1 MRPTAANSQKF
12 PLRGVLVIPFVLQI
26 FAAVGLTGWLS
37 LRNGQKAVN
46 DVVTQLQREVAYR
59 IEQKLEVYLAVPPT
73 INQIN
78 ADAVSLG
85 LLNSQDLKK
94 TSKYLW
100 KQIQIFDSVTN
111 IAIANQEGTF
121 IAAEK
126 LEDGGLAIKIADQ
139 LAGGDLNSYAANQN
153 GEAAQQLTSFP
164 NFDPRTK
171 SWYKNA
177 VLTGKPTW
185 SNVFMRVGVQAKPTI
200 TNDRAIYKNGNFLEV
215 LTIALDLSN
224 ISKFMSQLKIGKNG
238 ESFIIEQSGKLIAT
252 STLEKLFRQENDGKP
267 QTIKATESSD
277 MIIRSTADYLAK
289 YRGGLDRITSQ
300 TGFKIKLN
308 GQEQFVEILP
318 LSNRQGLNWLIVI
331 VVPESDFMEQINA
344 NTRTTILLCL
354 LALVVATIMGIF
366 TSNWIA
372 QPILRLSQASQAI
385 AKGELSQKIEIKG
398 VDEIEVLAE
407 SFNLMAEKLQGSFTA
422 LEIRVEERT
431 AELKEAK
438 EEAENAKVAAEVA
451 NQAKSEFLAN
461 MSHELRTPL
470 NGILGYAQILIRS
483 NNLPETEQKGVGI
496 IQQCGSH
503 LLTLINDILD
513 LSKIEAQKM
522 ELYPNEFHFLAFLQA
537 VGEICRIKA
546 EQKGITF
553 ISQFDTALP
562 ISVQADEKRL
572 RQVLIN
578 LLGNAVKFT
587 DKGSVTFKVGVI
599 ESSTI
604 ESEVNTLNAIKKIR
618 FQIVDTGVG
627 MSEEQK
633 QKIFTPFEQVGET
646 KRRAEGT
653 GLGLTISSKII
664 EMMDSQIR
672 VSSQLGAGSQFWF
685 DLDLLCASEFTL
697 KPTFELKG
705 TIVGFTGNKRKLLV
719 VDDRWENRSVI
730 VNLLTPIGFEVIEAV
745 NGAEGLEKVNEFNP
759 DAIITDLVMPV
770 MDGFEL
776 LRRLRNVEKLKEMIV
791 IVSSASV
798 FEADEYKSLDAGA
811 NAFLPKPVQVSELF
825 DLLETQL
832 DISWIYAEPKQA
844 ESTPKLS
851 VSNYS
856 TESLVI
862 PPSETLEILYD
873 LAKKGNMKAI
883 IQQAEELK
891 KLDEKWIPFAEIV
904 CEMARGFHEKQLRA
918 FLTVPLDKTQ
928 EPHQVES
935 SSL

>member
-1 MRPTAANSQKF
+1 MRPTTANSRKF
-12 PLRGVLVIPFVLQI
+12 PLRGVLVVPFVLQI

-121 IAAEK
+121 IAAER
-126 LEDGGLAIKIADQ
+126 LEDGKLIIRIAEQ
-139 LAGGDLNSYAANQN
+139 STGNLNSYTANEN
-153 GEAAQQLTSFP
+153 GESGQLLKSFP
-164 NFDPRTK
+164 NFDHREL
-171 SWYKNA
+171 SWYQDA
-177 VLTGKPTW
+177 VRIGKPTW
-185 SNVFMRVGVQAKPTI
+185 GNVFMRVGVQTRPTI
-200 TNDRAIYKNGNFLEV
+200 TNDRAIYKNSNFLEV
-215 LTIALDLSN
+215 LTIALDLSD
-224 ISKFMSQLKIGKNG
+224 ISKFMSQLKIGKHG
-238 ESFIIEQSGKLIAT
+238 EAFIIEKSGKLIAT
-252 STLEKLFRQENDGKP
+252 STLEKFFSEGNDGKP
-267 QTIKATESSD
+267 QTIKATESRD
-277 MIIRSTADYLAK
+277 VMIRSTADYLAK
-289 YRGGLDRITSQ
+289 YRGGLDRITTQ
-300 TGFKIKLN
+300 TGFKLKLN

-385 AKGELSQKIEIKG
+385 AKGELSQKIELNG

-407 SFNLMAEKLQGSFTA
+407 SFNLMAQKLQGSFTA

-483 NNLPETEQKGVGI
+483 NNLQETEQKGVGI

-522 ELYPNEFHFLAFLQA
+522 ELYPNEFHFLAFLHA
-537 VGEICRIKA
+537 VSEICRIKA

-553 ISQFDTALP
+553 ISQFDPALP

-604 ESEVNTLNAIKKIR
+604 EREVNTLNAIQKIR

-627 MSEEQK
+627 MSEEQR

-646 KRRAEGT
+646 KRMAEGT
-653 GLGLTISSKII
+653 GLGLTISSKIV
-664 EMMDSQIR
+664 EMMDSKIR

-685 DLDLLCASEFTL
+685 DLDLPCASEFTL

-705 TIVGFTGNKRKLLV
+705 TIVGFTGDKRKLLV

-730 VNLLTPIGFEVIEAV
+730 VNLLTPVGFEVVEAV

-776 LRRLRNVEKLKEMIV
+776 LRRLRNAEKLKQMIV

-825 DLLETQL
+825 ELLEKQL
-832 DISWIYAEPKQA
+832 GVSWIYAEPKTA
-844 ESTPKLS
+844 ESTTKLRAN
-851 VSNYS
+851 NYS
-856 TESLVI
+856 NESLVI
-862 PPSETLEILYD
+862 PPSEMLEILHD

-904 CEMARGFHEKQLRA
+904 CEMAKGFQEKQLRA
-918 FLTVPLDKTQ
+918 FLT
-928 EPHQVES
+928 EYQVDS